1 MRYPHHR
8 LEWLGVGDRARL
20 VRRNPPKKPTKLKK
34 EEQKKKHAADKKG
47 KGKAVTVGGG
57 DSGVEE
63 VTLAFSADLWSYP
76 SEEESSEDEVPDES
90 ESESDADDTAD
101 EFEEMLKLRSV
112 RQMLDY
118 VERVRIFEKEVRAG
132 EL

>member
-1 MRYPHHR
+1 MRYPHHK

-20 VRRNPPKKPTKLKK
+20 VRRDAPKKTTKSKK
-34 EEQKKKHAADKKG
+34 EEQKKHAADKKG

-76 SEEESSEDEVPDES
+76 SDAESSEEEVPDES
-90 ESESDADDTAD
+90 ESDSDADDTAD

-112 RQMLDY
+112 RQLLDY
-118 VERVRIFEKEVRAG
+118 VDGVRIFEKEVRTG